1 MESILVLTHA
11 DESGSALTKASLEAV
26 TAGIDLASRL
36 SAPLTIGIIAADA
49 ATAASSLPS
58 SGARLLAISGEA
70 FAQARY
76 AADAAAAE
84 ALCRAA
90 SATIVLAP
98 GTSRFTRIAAGVAHR
113 LGGFVD
119 THITALSGT
128 DNIEAS
134 RWFYRQ
140 RIEAVLIRR
149 LSHLGPGGVFLHG
162 DRDELRDA
170 DLFGRPGSSGRR
182 YDALRG

>member
-1 MESILVLTHA
+1 MDWSRIMEIILVLTHA

-76 AADAAAAE
+76 ASDAAAAE

-98 GTSRFTRIAAGVAHR
+98 GSSRFTRIMAGVAHR

-140 RIEAVLIRR
+140 RIEAVLSRGAR
-149 LSHLGPGGVFLHG
+149 PWFLLLDAGTHATYAGEPGPAQVQNISV
-162 DRDELRDA
+162 EL
-170 DLFGRPGSSGRR
+170 
-182 YDALRG
+182 